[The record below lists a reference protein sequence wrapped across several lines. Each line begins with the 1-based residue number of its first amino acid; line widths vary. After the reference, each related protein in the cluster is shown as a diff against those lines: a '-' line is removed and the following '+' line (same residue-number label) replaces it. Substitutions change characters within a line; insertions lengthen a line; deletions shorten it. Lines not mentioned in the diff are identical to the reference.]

1 VYLPAS
7 REATEAGNH
16 RPTFC
21 RTVLVIRHGR
31 HFRAVFFTFLSL
43 AACRDKSHATGVGTP
58 CGALG
63 CLQFDSPVDA
73 FRNAIRGDVRV
84 VSIGEAHAPKGA
96 RVPSSARR
104 FTEAILPSLGGR
116 ASDLVVE
123 LMMPPVGC
131 AATVA
136 DATKVEEPVVARH
149 AAADQSEYVAM
160 GEAARKLGIV
170 PDLLR
175 PSCADLR
182 AIDDAEDPVDAS
194 LRTIERLTREK
205 VNALLDR
212 NARTRGEEG
221 KVVVTYG
228 GAIHNDRDPP
238 AERRAWSFGPAL
250 DQSTA
255 GRYVEIDLFVPEFMD
270 GSDSWKSLPF
280 YGAYDEAKLG
290 SKTTMFRVKDRSY
303 VIVLP
308 RSANAPA
315 P

>member
-1 VYLPAS
+1 M
-7 REATEAGNH
+7 R
-16 RPTFC
+16 
-21 RTVLVIRHGR
+21 GR
-31 HFRAVFFTFLSL
+31 VVQAVFLALLSV
-43 AACRDKSHATGVGTP
+43 AACRGKSLTTGAGTP

-63 CLQFDSPVDA
+63 CLQYDSPIDA
-73 FRNAIRGDVRV
+73 FRSAIRGDVRV
-84 VSIGEAHAPKGA
+84 VSIGEAHAPKDA

-104 FTEAILPSLGGR
+104 FTEAILPSLAGR

-123 LMMPPVGC
+123 LMMPPSGC

-136 DATKVEEPVVARH
+136 HATKVEEPVVARH

-182 AIDDAEDPVDAS
+182 AIDDAEDPIDAS

-212 NARTRGEEG
+212 NARTRGDEG

-250 DQSTA
+250 DQSTG
-255 GRYVEIDLFVPEFMD
+255 GRYVEVDLFVPEFMD

-315 P
+315 Q